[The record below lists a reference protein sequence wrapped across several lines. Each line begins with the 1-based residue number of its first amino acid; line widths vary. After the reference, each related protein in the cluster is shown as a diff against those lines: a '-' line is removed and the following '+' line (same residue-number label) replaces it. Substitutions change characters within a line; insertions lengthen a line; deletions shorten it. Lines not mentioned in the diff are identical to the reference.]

1 VSLELVK
8 NGETGFRN
16 WIRGMPTA
24 AILLPIQ
31 GLSLIYWWVAGSY
44 LGVDIYSSRSFISA
58 DGWCDPVSQGLG
70 SHCWGDYYYPIFLV
84 FSQPNPWLEHGNPY
98 PAASL
103 IPFMITHILGSI
115 TGITHAGLVIFL
127 GTMVL
132 LIGWS
137 VWAGTKGLELEP
149 RLILFTTLTFFS
161 PPLISALD
169 RGNNVGFI
177 VPLLVWLYWSLRNK
191 SENQGM
197 LAIVLLTLIKP
208 HFAVLLF
215 IYLLR
220 GQIAPLIKAV
230 LLGGTIHVLGFLVVA
245 GDRFPINIYDWLAR
259 LVSYQDY
266 TSVQNGWPQNIS
278 FAQALYSFIS
288 FFPGQD
294 SSSPILAFLDDF
306 QGLIGPI
313 VLLSVIAIITIFRQN
328 LKDVQVAII
337 LTSLV
342 AMTSSTSWYYYAIFS
357 IPALLAVTQMKFESG
372 PSGRNGQRDEAST
385 ARRIDFILWYSLV
398 LTLVQLPLYQ
408 LLSDEIVTVT
418 TANLVGGFW
427 IGAYILILAALLK
440 GRTKN
445 RINETTRS

>member
-1 VSLELVK
+1 
-8 NGETGFRN
+8 
-16 WIRGMPTA
+16 
-24 AILLPIQ
+24 
-31 GLSLIYWWVAGSY
+31 
-44 LGVDIYSSRSFISA
+44 
-58 DGWCDPVSQGLG
+58 
-70 SHCWGDYYYPIFLV
+70 
-84 FSQPNPWLEHGNPY
+84 
-98 PAASL
+98 
-103 IPFMITHILGSI
+103 
-115 TGITHAGLVIFL
+115 
-127 GTMVL
+127 MVL

>member
-8 NGETGFRN
+8 NRKARFRN
-16 WIRGMPTA
+16 WILGMPTA
-24 AILLPIQ
+24 AVLLPIQ

-44 LGVDIYSSRSFISA
+44 LGVDIYSSRSFIGA
-58 DGWCDPVSQGLG
+58 DGWCDSVSQGLG

-84 FSQPNPWLEHGNPY
+84 VSQPNPWLEYANPY

-103 IPFMITHILGSI
+103 VTFMITHVLGSI
-115 TGITHAGLVIFL
+115 TGISQAGLVIFL
-127 GTMVL
+127 GVMVL

-137 VWAGTKGLELEP
+137 VWAGTKGLALEP

-169 RGNNVGFI
+169 RGNSVGFI

-191 SENQGM
+191 SDNQGM
-197 LAIVLLTLIKP
+197 LAIVLLTLVKP

-215 IYLLR
+215 ILLLR
-220 GQIAPLIKAV
+220 GKITTLIKGV
-230 LLGGTIHVLGFLVVA
+230 LLGGTIHILGFLIVA

-266 TSVQNGWPQNIS
+266 TSVESGWPPNIS
-278 FAQALYSFIS
+278 FAQAIYSFTS
-288 FFPGQD
+288 LFPGQD
-294 SSSPILAFLDDF
+294 SSSPILAFLDDY

-313 VLLSVIAIITIFRQN
+313 VLLSIISIITIFRQS
-328 LKDVQVAII
+328 LKDLQIAII

-342 AMTSSTSWYYYAIFS
+342 AMTSSTSYYYYAIFS

-372 PSGRNGQRDEAST
+372 PSSLNGQLDQT
-385 ARRIDFILWYSLV
+385 ATSQRIDFILWCALV
-398 LTLVQLPLYQ
+398 LTLIQLPLYQ
-408 LLSDEIVTVT
+408 LLSDEIIIVT

-445 RINETTRS
+445 RINETIRS

>member
-1 VSLELVK
+1 
-8 NGETGFRN
+8 
-16 WIRGMPTA
+16 MPTA
-24 AILLPIQ
+24 AVLLPIQ
-31 GLSLIYWWVAGSY
+31 GVSLLYWWIAGSY
-44 LGVDIYSSRSFISA
+44 LGADIYSSRSFVSA

-84 FSQPNPWLEHGNPY
+84 FSLDNPWLEHGNPY
-98 PAASL
+98 PGASL
-103 IPFMITHILGSI
+103 VPFIVTHLFGSI
-115 TGITHAGLVIFL
+115 IGLTQAGLVIYL
-127 GTMVL
+127 GTMTL

-137 VWAGTKGLELEP
+137 VWAGTKGLALEP
-149 RLILFTTLTFFS
+149 RLILFTTLTLFS

-169 RGNNVGFI
+169 RGNSVGFI

-197 LAIVLLTLIKP
+197 LAIVLLTLVKP

-215 IYLLR
+215 ILLLR
-220 GQIAPLIKAV
+220 GKITTLIKGV
-230 LLGGTIHVLGFLVVA
+230 LLGGTIHILGFLIVA

-266 TSVQNGWPQNIS
+266 TSVESGWPPNIS
-278 FAQALYSFIS
+278 FAQAIYSFTS
-288 FFPGQD
+288 LFPGQD
-294 SSSPILAFLDDF
+294 SSSPILAFLDDY

-313 VLLSVIAIITIFRQN
+313 VLLSIISIITIFRQS
-328 LKDVQVAII
+328 LKDLQIAII

-342 AMTSSTSWYYYAIFS
+342 AMTSSTSYYYYAIFS

-372 PSGRNGQRDEAST
+372 PSSLNGQLDQT
-385 ARRIDFILWYSLV
+385 ATSQRIDFILWCALL
-398 LTLVQLPLYQ
+398 LTLIQLPLYQ
-408 LLSDEIVTVT
+408 LLSDEIIIVT

-445 RINETTRS
+445 RINETIRS

>member
-1 VSLELVK
+1 
-8 NGETGFRN
+8 
-16 WIRGMPTA
+16 MPTA

-58 DGWCDPVSQGLG
+58 DGWCDPPSQGLG

-84 FSQPNPWLEHGNPY
+84 FSQPNPWLEYGNAY

-115 TGITHAGLVIFL
+115 TGITHAGLVLFL

-149 RLILFTTLTFFS
+149 RLILVTTLTFFS

-169 RGNNVGFI
+169 RGNSVGFI

-215 IYLLR
+215 VFLLR
-220 GQIAPLIKAV
+220 GQITALIKAI
-230 LLGGTIHVLGFLVVA
+230 LLGGTIHVLSFLIVA
-245 GDRFPINIYDWLAR
+245 GDRFPMNIYDWLAR

-266 TSVQNGWPQNIS
+266 TSVQTGWPPNIS
-278 FAQALYSFIS
+278 FAQGLYSLIS
-288 FFPGQD
+288 LFPGLD
-294 SSSPILAFLDDF
+294 VSTPILAFLNDY
-306 QGLIGPI
+306 QGLIGPM
-313 VLLSVIAIITIFRQN
+313 VLLSVISIMTVFRQS

-342 AMTSSTSWYYYAIFS
+342 AMTSSTSYYYYAIFS
-357 IPALLAVTQMKFESG
+357 IPALLALIQMKFEPR
-372 PSGRNGQRDEAST
+372 PSGLNGQKDETATSQST
-385 ARRIDFILWYSLV
+385 SFILWCALM
-398 LTLVQLPLYQ
+398 LTMVQLPLYQ
-408 LLSDEIVTVT
+408 LLSDKIIIVT
-418 TANLVGGFW
+418 TANLVGLFW
-427 IGAYILILAALLK
+427 IGAYIMIFAVLLK

-445 RINETTRS
+445 KINKTIRN

>member
-1 VSLELVK
+1 
-8 NGETGFRN
+8 
-16 WIRGMPTA
+16 
-24 AILLPIQ
+24 
-31 GLSLIYWWVAGSY
+31 
-44 LGVDIYSSRSFISA
+44 
-58 DGWCDPVSQGLG
+58 
-70 SHCWGDYYYPIFLV
+70 
-84 FSQPNPWLEHGNPY
+84 
-98 PAASL
+98 
-103 IPFMITHILGSI
+103 
-115 TGITHAGLVIFL
+115 
-127 GTMVL
+127 
-132 LIGWS
+132 
-137 VWAGTKGLELEP
+137 
-149 RLILFTTLTFFS
+149 
-161 PPLISALD
+161 
-169 RGNNVGFI
+169 
-177 VPLLVWLYWSLRNK
+177 
-191 SENQGM
+191 
-197 LAIVLLTLIKP
+197 
-208 HFAVLLF
+208 
-215 IYLLR
+215 
-220 GQIAPLIKAV
+220 LIKAV